1 MPFNELQTEVQDNI
15 ERTTDQYV
23 LTAVDTTGEAVT
35 TSTGRCI
42 QLTEIYVPTRGPN
55 GNASSAIAL
64 VSWDGTNFM
73 TYTRGSNEM
82 FPGKG
87 YGTNENQIW
96 VKAYTGTVNVEI
108 KMVS

>member
-1 MPFNELQTEVQDNI
+1 MGFKELQSEIQDNVQ
-15 ERTTDQYV
+15 RTTDQYV
-23 LTAVDTTGEAVT
+23 LTGITTTGQAVV

-42 QLTEIYVPTRGPN
+42 QLTELYVPTRGPN
-55 GNASSAIAL
+55 ANPSSAIAL
-64 VSWDGTNFM
+64 VSWDGINFM

-87 YGTNENQIW
+87 YTPTENQIW
-96 VKAYTGTVNVEI
+96 VKAHTGTVNLEI